1 MYHVQVAHGKKCNDA
16 YDDNHHHHHYDHS
29 YADDDADDDNVDCN
43 LYSSKGALHY

>member
-16 YDDNHHHHHYDHS
+16 YDDNHHHHYDHS

>member
-16 YDDNHHHHHYDHS
+16 YDDNHHHHYDHS
-29 YADDDADDDNVDCN
+29 YADDDADDDNVDYN